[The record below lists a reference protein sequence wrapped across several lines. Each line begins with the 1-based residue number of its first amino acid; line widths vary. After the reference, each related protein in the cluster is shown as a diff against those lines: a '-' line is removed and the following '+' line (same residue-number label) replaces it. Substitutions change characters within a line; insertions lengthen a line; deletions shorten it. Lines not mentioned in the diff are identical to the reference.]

1 MGRAPRGGISRRT
14 DGRWQVA
21 VQVNGKR
28 RFWYADTEREAKA
41 LLDRVRR
48 ELLLGQYQPPTA
60 LTLADWLA
68 QDAALR
74 DGQGLRE
81 STLATERQVLGRIEE
96 RLGRLRL
103 HQLTPVRLAAALLEL
118 RREGMGSRRLELSYA
133 SLRSSLNRAV
143 RLGLLAHNPVERVPR
158 PRHEARE
165 KPTWTVEQA
174 RAFLAAAL
182 AEAQAEAQAGRGPG
196 RGRYGPAFA
205 LQLVTGLR
213 PSELLGLRWGDWDP
227 ATGTLTVRRAVVWR
241 RNSAYSVEAPKSR
254 AGRRAIVVPAVGRR
268 ALSLLRQQARGGGG
282 GGAPDPDPDPDPD
295 PGAPI
300 VTARN
305 GAVPRPAALA
315 KALGELCERAGVPKL
330 TAHQLRAVHAS
341 LVVAGGVD
349 VKTVQRRLGHA
360 RLSMTADTYARPMRD
375 DTEAAAVVD
384 RLLAGGATAA
394 ELR

>member
-1 MGRAPRGGISRRT
+1 MGRAPRGGIARRT

-41 LLDRVRR
+41 LLERVRR
-48 ELLLGQYQPPTA
+48 ELVLGQYQPPTA
-60 LTLADWLA
+60 LTLSDWLA

-74 DGQGLRE
+74 EGQGLRP
-81 STLATERQVLGRIEE
+81 STLATERQALRRIEE

-118 RREGMGSRRLELSYA
+118 RREGMGSRRLELAYA

-143 RLGLLAHNPVERVPR
+143 KLGLLAHNPVERVPK

-182 AEAQAEAQAGRGPG
+182 ADPDPG
-196 RGRYGPAFA
+196 RYAPAFA
-205 LQLVTGLR
+205 LQLATGLR

-227 ATGTLTVRRAVVWR
+227 TAGTLRVERAVVWR
-241 RNSAYSVEAPKSR
+241 KNSAYSVEAPKSR
-254 AGRRAIVVPAVGRR
+254 AGRRAIAVGAVGRQALAVLRER
-268 ALSLLRQQARGGGG
+268 AGKDGPPG
-282 GGAPDPDPDPDPD
+282 

-315 KALGELCERAGVPKL
+315 KALAGLCERARVPRL
-330 TAHQLRAVHAS
+330 SPHRLRAVHAS